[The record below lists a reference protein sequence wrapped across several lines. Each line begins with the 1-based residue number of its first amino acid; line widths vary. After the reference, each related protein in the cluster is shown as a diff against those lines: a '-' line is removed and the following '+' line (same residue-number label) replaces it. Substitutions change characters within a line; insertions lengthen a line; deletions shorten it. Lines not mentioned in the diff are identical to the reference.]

1 MKKNIK
7 DIVFWIKNR
16 LLRPNSYHAYMESL
30 EYDRLSG
37 IEKSQR
43 EFSKMKELVEYAYAH
58 VSYYKRF
65 YDEHHFHPSMLK
77 SFKDW
82 DLVPILEKDIVRF
95 NTQSLLSKEFQFS
108 DLKQF
113 STSGSTGTPLKV
125 FKEKNIPVEVMGWR
139 AFYWWNLSP
148 AADMA
153 KLHRNAPTTLIAKMK
168 NKLLWWPTK
177 RVFLNS
183 STLITDKMISDFL
196 KRVNSSNIYWIQGYS
211 SSIESVADYIIKH
224 HLQTPSVKMVWW
236 TSAPLTQL
244 IRKKIEYAYGCKVMD
259 QYGCNE
265 MWNIAIQKKGEPY
278 LTVCT
283 DFVHVDIVDID
294 GKHLSKNK
302 KGDILIT
309 DLNCK
314 AFPLIK
320 YRLGDKGSIAMT
332 SLESGDGYPKLN
344 FVDGRTS
351 DNIIF
356 PNGKKID
363 GVYLTAI
370 CDVCPDVISSYQVYQ
385 YSDYSVSLRIVLK
398 EGIPEDNI
406 EIRKIYER
414 LGNIIEDNIPY
425 RIEFLKSIPPIKG
438 KKRYI
443 ISEIGIK
450 NN

>member
-1 MKKNIK
+1 MKNIK
-7 DIVFWIKNR
+7 DSIFWIKNR
-16 LLRPNSYHAYMESL
+16 LLRPKSYYAYMKSL

-37 IEKSQR
+37 MEKSNR
-43 EFSKMKELVEYAYAH
+43 EFSKMKELVEYAYSH
-58 VSYYKRF
+58 VSFYKKF

-77 SFKDW
+77 SIEDW
-82 DLVPILEKDIVRF
+82 DSVPIIEKDIVRF
-95 NTQSLLSKEFQFS
+95 KTQSLLSDQYQFS

-139 AFYWWNLSP
+139 ALYWWNLSP

-153 KLHRNAPTTLIAKMK
+153 KLHRNAPTTMLAKLK

-196 KRVNSSNIYWIQGYS
+196 KKINSSNICWIQGYS

-224 HLQTPSVKMVWW
+224 RLQTPSIKMVWW
-236 TSAPLTQL
+236 TSAPLTQM
-244 IRKKIEYAYGCKVMD
+244 IRKKIENAYGCNVMD

-265 MWNIAIQKKGEPY
+265 MWNIAIQKKEEPY

-283 DFVHVDIVDID
+283 DFVHVDVVDMN
-294 GKHLSKNK
+294 GKNLSTNK

-320 YRLGDKGSIAMT
+320 YRLGDKGSFAMT
-332 SLESGDGYPKLN
+332 SIESNDGYPKLN
-344 FVDGRTS
+344 FIDGRTS

-398 EGIPEDNI
+398 DGISKDHI
-406 EIRKIYER
+406 EIKKIYEG
-414 LGNIIEDNIPY
+414 LGNIIKDNIPY